1 VRRIADKAVL
11 EACRGR
17 GAVEVVAAHTACA
30 GGLVRPVLAAATRC
44 GVRDRERL
52 GADVGG
58 EGGKLVLVE
67 VDDNSALG
75 DRRHRAHKRVVAH
88 VDDLEWGP
96 NRLELA
102 YHIEGAAEFVAG
114 EAEGVEISECAV
126 AGGDGAGE
134 LVVGKGDVLKSGAA
148 FVEVWER
155 ASKVVEVEIKRDE
168 PSEVFEHM
176 EAASEVFAPVQ
187 QPC

>member
-1 VRRIADKAVL
+1 MRQIADETVL
-11 EACRGR
+11 KACRGR
-17 GAVEVVAAHTACA
+17 GAVELVAAYTAGV

-44 GVRDRERL
+44 GVRDRKRF
-52 GADVGG
+52 GAHVGG

-102 YHIEGAAEFVAG
+102 HHIEGAAELVAS
-114 EAEGVEISECAV
+114 EAEGVEIVEC
-126 AGGDGAGE
+126 E
-134 LVVGKGDVLKSGAA
+134 L
-148 FVEVWER
+148 
-155 ASKVVEVEIKRDE
+155 ASPLV
-168 PSEVFEHM
+168 SEVHRAF
-176 EAASEVFAPVQ
+176 FF
-187 QPC
+187 